1 MSSMSRAVARAPS
14 RLTCPCPPRALT
26 RTWREP
32 HCASSTLPTLPTVS
46 STSASRSPIA
56 TRGWPSSCTQTT
68 SGTTVYVERE
78 YDQLLITDRRDT
90 YVYLGG
96 ADDDDIVS
104 LLPEEEARA
113 ICAGHGVDLDSS
125 DAEAWPWIQREVGET
140 EDVRQVVAA
149 VAAAIDEV
157 FCAANKYL
165 D

>member
-1 MSSMSRAVARAPS
+1 MRPCFNEQMSSKLDQLLRDASHLLGCESVAIR
-14 RLTCPCPPRALT
+14 CN
-26 RTWREP
+26 
-32 HCASSTLPTLPTVS
+32 CANLE
-46 STSASRSPIA
+46 
-56 TRGWPSSCTQTT
+56 
-68 SGTTVYVERE
+68 TVYVERE

-96 ADDDDIVS
+96 ADDDDVVS
-104 LLPEEEARA
+104 LLPEEQARA

-125 DAEAWPWIQREVGET
+125 DAEAWPRIQREVGET